1 LGTQAFFY
9 NLQEVAD
16 VLKSVC
22 IIINHYY
29 KRGDKI
35 AINVTDDETLDMLD
49 KKLWTFEQ
57 ISFLPHCTIDE
68 FDETCNIVLFKL
80 EQNDFKKYIDDF
92 NVIVNLTKEN
102 CNVEFSD
109 KKFVEIV
116 TSDESQKKISR
127 EKFRYYQDKG
137 IKVNYESI

>member
-1 LGTQAFFY
+1 M
-9 NLQEVAD
+9 AD

-22 IIINHYY
+22 IIISQYY
-29 KRGDKI
+29 KKGDKI

-68 FDETCNIVLFKL
+68 FDETCDIVLFKL
-80 EQNDFKKYIDDF
+80 EQNDFKKYINDF
-92 NVIVNLTKEN
+92 NVIVNLTTEY

-109 KKFVEIV
+109 KPINRFIEIV
-116 TSDESQKKISR
+116 TSDENQKKISR
-127 EKFRYYQDKG
+127 EKFKYYQDKG